1 MTIESVYRPPRVF
14 LSGPVSWNTLVS
26 VDRLPSTG
34 GPTLFATG
42 QRRALGGTSAGK
54 ALNLSR
60 LGVSVTLKTIPG
72 SGPDRSRILA
82 ALEQPGIHLIDAG
95 DPDSVTEQHFNLM
108 SEDGGRQSIYLSIA
122 SLPSDPSPPAAVDA
136 LSRVDVAVLDLA
148 EHSRPLIAL
157 AREYEIPVWVD
168 LHDYDGIAGFHRDF
182 AGGADVIVFSDERMP
197 DPEPFM
203 RRYVERGVRLVV
215 CTRGARGTIAMDN
228 SGLTEVPAVPVEQV
242 IDSNGAG
249 DAFFSG
255 LLFGHLTGRDL
266 QTSLRYGAVAGALA
280 VQSLDLASD
289 RLSPALFTDG

>member
-1 MTIESVYRPPRVF
+1 MTTEIGDCPSRVF

-60 LGVSVTLKTIPG
+60 LGVNVTMKTILG
-72 SGPDRSRILA
+72 SGPDRSLILA
-82 ALEQPGIHLIDAG
+82 ALEQPGIHVIDAG
-95 DPDSVTEQHFNLM
+95 DPDSETEHHFNLM
-108 SEDGGRQSIYLSIA
+108 SKDGGRQSIYLSIA
-122 SLPSDPSPPAAVDA
+122 SLPSDPNPPAAVDA
-136 LSRVDVAVLDLA
+136 LSRADVAVLDLA
-148 EHSRPLIAL
+148 EHSRPLIAV
-157 AREYEIPVWVD
+157 AREREIPIWVD
-168 LHDYDGIAGFHRDF
+168 LHDYDGIADFHRDF
-182 AGGADVIVFSDERMP
+182 ADGADVIVFSDERMP
-197 DPEPFM
+197 DPRPFM

-215 CTRGARGTIAMDN
+215 CTRGVRGAIAMDTI
-228 SGLTEVPAVPVEQV
+228 GLIEVPAVPVERV

-255 LLFGHLTGRDL
+255 LLFSHLAGRDL
-266 QTSLRYGAVAGALA
+266 HTSLLNGAVAGALA

-289 RLSPALFTDG
+289 RLSPTLLTDG